1 MIKPTL
7 PKWLNVTKA
16 SGFPTG
22 WNALTDDLAVRMAK
36 DFKQFRPTAVGVFVA
51 HSRKRMVIRVF
62 IRPRATAEVLKQV
75 RTMVREFAV
84 LAAETPRKIES
95 EVHSQAMR
103 DARDA
108 AISAALDPVVH
119 DAESRQRQ
127 PEADVDADAD
137 ADADEFV
144 LAARACVHTTSAK
157 SVQVFNPR
165 QARELLSNINLIG
178 DSDGRTRV
186 RQALAKVVQ
195 SGGRRQVI
203 QPPNLESEA
212 VRRLQHDFPNFKHV
226 LRQAVLPHI
235 ALTLANADSRLAP
248 LLLVGPPGVGK
259 SMFAYALAEV
269 LAKRDGV
276 DAPSSVTIDV
286 AAATNGSSITGLSS
300 HWSNA
305 QAGQVFNLLAM
316 GPAGGEA
323 AANGVVI
330 LDEVDKAMEGR
341 YSTLAGLY
349 TLLEENT
356 ARRFE
361 DQSLQGLVVDASHL
375 RWVLLANDIDG
386 IPAPIL
392 SRTLVFTIRPPTAQE
407 LVDVTR
413 RIARDV
419 VERLGIAFNTRLPP
433 EVESAAS
440 DMSPREVKIRLQ
452 ACIGLAVMNGRKSIL
467 GEDWFGVGDHKP
479 RRRMGFV

>member
-1 MIKPTL
+1 MSKPTL
-7 PKWLNVTKA
+7 PKWLTVSKA

-22 WNALTDDLAVRMAK
+22 WCALADDLAVRVAK
-36 DFKQFRPTAVGVFVA
+36 ELKQFRPTAVNVFVA
-51 HSRKRMVIRVF
+51 KSRKRMVIRVF
-62 IRPRATAEVLKQV
+62 VRPRATAEVLKRV
-75 RTMVREFAV
+75 RTMSREFAV
-84 LAAETPRKIES
+84 LAAETPRKIMEEAS
-95 EVHSQAMR
+95 SPAMH
-103 DARDA
+103 DGHAS
-108 AISAALDPVVH
+108 ISAAHDPVVH
-119 DAESRQRQ
+119 EAESRQRQ
-127 PEADVDADAD
+127 SDAD
-137 ADADEFV
+137 ADADEFA
-144 LAARACVHTTSAK
+144 LAPTCVHTTSAK
-157 SVQVFNPR
+157 SVQVFIPQ
-165 QARELLSNINLIG
+165 QARDLLSNINLLG
-178 DSDGRTRV
+178 DSDHRTRIK
-186 RQALAKVVQ
+186 QALARVVQ

-203 QPPNLESEA
+203 QPRNLQSEA
-212 VRRLQHDFPNFKHV
+212 VRRLGHDFPNFKHV
-226 LRQAVLPHI
+226 LAQAVLPHI
-235 ALTLANADSRLAP
+235 ALTLANAAARLVP

-305 QAGQVFNLLAM
+305 QTGHVFNLLAI

-341 YSTLAGLY
+341 FSTLAGLY
-349 TLLEENT
+349 TLLEEGT

-361 DQSLQGLVVDASHL
+361 DQSLPGLVVDASHL
-375 RWVLLANDIDG
+375 RWVLLANEIDS

-392 SRTLVFTIRPPTAQE
+392 SRTLVFTIRPPTGQE
-407 LVDVTR
+407 LVGVTR

-419 VERLGIAFNTRLPP
+419 VERLGIAFSTRLPP
-433 EVESAAS
+433 EVETAAS
-440 DMSPREVKIRLQ
+440 EMSPREVKIRLQ
-452 ACIGLAVMNGRKSIL
+452 ASIGVAVMNGRKSIL
-467 GEDWFGVGDHKP
+467 GADWIGVGDQKP

>member
-1 MIKPTL
+1 MSKPTL
-7 PKWLNVTKA
+7 PKWLRVTKA

-22 WNALTDDLAVRMAK
+22 WCALTDDLAVRVAK
-36 DFKQFRPTAVGVFVA
+36 DFKPFRPTAVDVFVA
-51 HSRKRMVIRVF
+51 NNRKRLVIRVF
-62 IRPRATAEVLKQV
+62 IRPRATAEVLARV
-75 RTMVREFAV
+75 RATNREFAA
-84 LAAETPRKIES
+84 LAAATPRKVVEEASSHAMPDGHDTSITAAHDPA
-95 EVHSQAMR
+95 VH
-103 DARDA
+103 
-108 AISAALDPVVH
+108 
-119 DAESRQRQ
+119 
-127 PEADVDADAD
+127 EADSPQQPSDAPAD
-137 ADADEFV
+137 GDEFA
-144 LAARACVHTTSAK
+144 LYTAFVHTRSLK

-165 QARELLSNINLIG
+165 QAWQLLSDINLLG
-178 DSDGRTRV
+178 DSDSRTRV
-186 RQALAKVVQ
+186 KQALAKVVQ

-203 QPPNLESEA
+203 QPPDLESEA
-212 VRRLQHDFPNFKHV
+212 VRRLQHDFPNFGDV

-235 ALTLANADSRLAP
+235 ALTLANADARLAP

-269 LAKRDGV
+269 LAMRDGV
-276 DAPSSVTIDV
+276 DSPSAVTIDI

-341 YSTLAGLY
+341 FSTLAGLY
-349 TLLEENT
+349 TLLEEGT

-361 DQSLQGLVVDASHL
+361 DQSLPGLVVDASHL
-375 RWVLLANDIDG
+375 RWVLLANDIDA

-392 SRTLVFTIRPPTAQE
+392 SRTLVFTIEPPSAQE
-407 LVDVTR
+407 LVAVTR

-419 VERLGIAFNTRLPP
+419 VERLGIAFSTRLPP

-440 DMSPREVKIRLQ
+440 DMSPREVKTRLQ
-452 ACIGLAVMNGRKSIL
+452 ACIGMAVMNGRNSIL

-479 RRRMGFV
+479 RRRIGFV

>member
-1 MIKPTL
+1 MSKPTL
-7 PKWLNVTKA
+7 PKWLTVTKA
-16 SGFPTG
+16 SGFPAG
-22 WNALTDDLAVRMAK
+22 WCALTDDLAVRVAK
-36 DFKQFRPTAVGVFVA
+36 DLKQFRPTAVSVFVA
-51 HSRKRMVIRVF
+51 KGRKRMVIRVF

-75 RTMVREFAV
+75 RTMSREFAV
-84 LAAETPRKIES
+84 LAAETPRKVGS
-95 EVHSQAMR
+95 EVPSQAMR

-108 AISAALDPVVH
+108 AISAALAPVV
-119 DAESRQRQ
+119 DEAETRQRQ
-127 PEADVDADAD
+127 PEADL
-137 ADADEFV
+137 DEFA
-144 LAARACVHTTSAK
+144 LAPVCVHTTSAK
-157 SVQVFNPR
+157 SEQVFVPR
-165 QARELLSNINLIG
+165 QARELLSNISLMG
-178 DSDGRTRV
+178 DPDSRTRV
-186 RQALAKVVQ
+186 KQALAKVVQ

-203 QPPNLESEA
+203 QPPDLESEP
-212 VRRLQHDFPNFKHV
+212 VRRLQEEFPNFRQV
-226 LRQAVLPHI
+226 LTQAVLPHI
-235 ALTLANADSRLAP
+235 ALTLANANARLVP

-276 DAPSSVTIDV
+276 DAPSAVTIDI

-341 YSTLAGLY
+341 FSTLAGLY
-349 TLLEENT
+349 TLLEEST

-361 DQSLQGLVVDASHL
+361 DQSLPGLVVDASHL

-392 SRTLVFTIRPPTAQE
+392 SRTLVFTIRPPTSQE
-407 LVDVTR
+407 LVAVTR

-419 VERLGIAFNTRLPP
+419 VERLGIAFSSRLPP

-452 ACIGLAVMNGRKSIL
+452 ACIGVAVMNGRRSIL
-467 GEDWFGVGDHKP
+467 GDDWFGVGDHKP
-479 RRRMGFV
+479 RRRVGFV

>member
-1 MIKPTL
+1 MSKPTL
-7 PKWLNVTKA
+7 PKWLTVSKA

-22 WNALTDDLAVRMAK
+22 WCALADDLAVRVAK
-36 DFKQFRPTAVGVFVA
+36 DLKYFRPTAVNVFVA
-51 HSRKRMVIRVF
+51 KGRKRMLIRVF
-62 IRPRATAEVLKQV
+62 IRPRVTAEVLKQV
-75 RTMVREFAV
+75 RNMVREFSV
-84 LAAETPRKIES
+84 LATETPRKVVE
-95 EVHSQAMR
+95 EVASPSMHDDYGAS
-103 DARDA
+103 
-108 AISAALDPVVH
+108 ISAAHDPVVH
-119 DAESRQRQ
+119 EAKSRQRQ
-127 PEADVDADAD
+127 PDVDTDT
-137 ADADEFV
+137 DEFA

-157 SVQVFNPR
+157 SVQVFIPR

-186 RQALAKVVQ
+186 RQARARVVQ

-203 QPPNLESEA
+203 QPPNLDSEA

-226 LRQAVLPHI
+226 LAKAVLPHI
-235 ALTLANADSRLAP
+235 ALTLANADARLAP

-269 LAKRDGV
+269 LAKRDGA
-276 DAPSSVTIDV
+276 DSPSSVSIDI
-286 AAATNGSSITGLSS
+286 AAATNGSLISGLSS

-305 QAGQVFNLLAM
+305 QAGQVFNLLAG

-341 YSTLAGLY
+341 YPTLAGLY
-349 TLLEENT
+349 TLLEEGT

-361 DQSLQGLVVDASHL
+361 DQSLPGLVVDASHL
-375 RWVLLANDIDG
+375 RWVLLANDIDA

-392 SRTLVFTIRPPTAQE
+392 SRTLVFTIEPPTAQE
-407 LVDVTR
+407 LVAVTR

-419 VERLGIAFNTRLPP
+419 VERLGIAFSTRLPT
-433 EVESAAS
+433 EVESAAI

-452 ACIGLAVMNGRKSIL
+452 ACVGVAVMNGRKSIVS
-467 GEDWFGVGDHKP
+467 EDWFGVGDHKP
-479 RRRMGFV
+479 RRRMGFI

>member
-1 MIKPTL
+1 MGKPTL
-7 PKWLNVTKA
+7 PKWLKISKA
-16 SGFPTG
+16 SGFATG
-22 WNALTDDLAVRMAK
+22 WCALTDDLAARVAK
-36 DFKQFRPTAVGVFVA
+36 DFKLFRPTSVAVFVA
-51 HSRKRMVIRVF
+51 NSRRRMVIRVL
-62 IRPRATAEVLKQV
+62 IRPRATAEVLKRV
-75 RTMVREFAV
+75 RAMTREFAD
-84 LAAETPRKIES
+84 LAAETPRKVVE
-95 EVHSQAMR
+95 EATAPAMH
-103 DARDA
+103 DGQSDSF
-108 AISAALDPVVH
+108 SASHDPVVH
-119 DAESRQRQ
+119 EAESRKRQ
-127 PEADVDADAD
+127 PVSDADAD
-137 ADADEFV
+137 ADADAIEFA
-144 LAARACVHTTSAK
+144 LAPACVHATSAK
-157 SVQVFNPR
+157 SVQVFAPR
-165 QARELLSNINLIG
+165 QARQLLGNINLMG

-186 RQALAKVVQ
+186 RTALSMVVR

-203 QPPNLESEA
+203 QPPALESEQ
-212 VRRLQHDFPNFKHV
+212 VQRLRHEFPNFEHV
-226 LRQAVLPHI
+226 LTQAVLPHI
-235 ALTLANADSRLAP
+235 ALTLAKADARLVP

-269 LAKRDGV
+269 LAKRAGV
-276 DAPSSVTIDV
+276 DAPSSVTIDI
-286 AAATNGSSITGLSS
+286 AAATNGSSISGLSS

-305 QAGQVFNLLAM
+305 QAGQVFNLLAI

-341 YSTLAGLY
+341 YPTLAGLY
-349 TLLEENT
+349 TLLEEGT

-361 DQSLQGLVVDASHL
+361 DQSLPGLVVDASHL

-392 SRTLVFTIRPPTAQE
+392 SRTLIFTIRPQTAQE
-407 LVDVTR
+407 LLAVTR

-419 VERLGIAFNTRLPP
+419 VERLGIAFSTRLPP

-452 ACIGLAVMNGRKSIL
+452 ACIGVAVMKGRRSIL
-467 GEDWFGVGDHKP
+467 GDDWFGVGDQKP